1 MHDCSYQQIA
11 DITGLSV
18 GNVGFIMHMA
28 IKKLRELL
36 NRELAPHTI

>member
-1 MHDCSYQQIA
+1 
-11 DITGLSV
+11 V

-36 NRELAPHTI
+36 NRELAIQSHP